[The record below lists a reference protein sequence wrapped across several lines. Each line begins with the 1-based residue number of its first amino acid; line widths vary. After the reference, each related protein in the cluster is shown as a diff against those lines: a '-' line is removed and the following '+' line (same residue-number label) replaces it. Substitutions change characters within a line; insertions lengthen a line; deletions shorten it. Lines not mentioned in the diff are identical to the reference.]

1 MDGREAHEAGESG
14 TAGRQYLTPEE
25 IAGVALAAAEA
36 KAASPAHRLLL
47 LGFMAGMFIAL
58 AAQGSS
64 MAAHNLLARPETY
77 GLGRSLVGVT
87 FGTGL
92 MLIMIAGGE
101 LFTGNC
107 LMLQGVLQGRF
118 SPAAMLRSW
127 ALVYLG
133 NFAGSMLIVGLVAA
147 SGLLGASGG
156 QLGGVTVM
164 IAASK
169 TGLPFW
175 QALASG
181 VLCNLPVCG
190 AVWMSYGAK
199 DITGKLGICFFPVW
213 LFAVSGFEH
222 SVANM
227 YFVPAGIFAAAN
239 PAWAA
244 MSGVAASGLASLG
257 WGRFLAGNLLPVT
270 AGNIIGGACIIG
282 GAYWL
287 CYFRGKKL

>member
-1 MDGREAHEAGESG
+1 MAD
-14 TAGRQYLTPEE
+14 RQYLAPEE
-25 IAGVALAAAEA
+25 IAGAALAAAEA
-36 KAASPAHRLLL
+36 KAAAPARRLLP

-77 GLGRSLVGVT
+77 GLGRSVVGVT

-107 LMLQGVLQGRF
+107 LMFQGVLQRRF
-118 SPAAMLRSW
+118 SLGAMLRSW

-133 NFAGSMLIVGLVAA
+133 NFAGALFVVGLVGA
-147 SGLLGASGG
+147 SGLLNSSGG
-156 QLGGVTVM
+156 QLGAVTIA
-164 IAASK
+164 IAAGK
-169 TGLPFW
+169 TELPFW
-175 QALASG
+175 RALASG
-181 VLCNLPVCG
+181 ILCNLPVCG

-199 DITGKLGICFFPVW
+199 DIAGKLGICFFPVW

-227 YFVPAGIFAAAN
+227 YFVPAGMLAAQN

-244 MSGVAASGLASLG
+244 MPGTAAGASLARLN
-257 WGRFLAGNLLPVT
+257 WGGFLAGNLLPVT
-270 AGNIIGGACIIG
+270 IGNILGGALVVG
-282 GAYWL
+282 GVYWF
-287 CYFRGKKL
+287 CYIDEHLNLP